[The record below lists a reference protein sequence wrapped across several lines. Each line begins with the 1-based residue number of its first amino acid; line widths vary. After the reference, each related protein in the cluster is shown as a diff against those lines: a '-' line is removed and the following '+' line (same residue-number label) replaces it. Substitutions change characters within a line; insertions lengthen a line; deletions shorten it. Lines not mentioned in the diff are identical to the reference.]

1 MKKYL
6 GDATLK
12 GNLDVLSDKPLDSRL
27 VVQNKEDLYT
37 LDSRYVYEGMPVS
50 CINEASIYI
59 LIDKTNVGSPLGWRK
74 VSASTNILVISKEE
88 YDRLTHYEEDI
99 LYFVYE
105 PRTWKL
111 GEGLPMILSDNLWGF
126 GNGLPI
132 ILS

>member
-1 MKKYL
+1 MRKYS
-6 GDATLK
+6 GDATLR

-27 VVQNKEDLYT
+27 VVQNVSDLYT
-37 LDSRYVYEGMPVS
+37 LDSRYVYDGMPVS

-88 YDRLTHYEEDI
+88 FDRLTRYEEDI

-111 GEGLPMILSDNLWGF
+111 GEGLPMILSDNQWGF